1 MAGKK
6 FVATVSM
13 KKRWFWDENWLFNTE
28 ISVLSM
34 WVIHPHLRES
44 IFLRKWVNISS
55 RYLAN
60 TPRACWTD
68 LCLTKEWNYHT
79 AELLKSKKGSNYKTT
94 NCPLEGVFL
103 GAVSWSNTGLLLF
116 TSLFVLHFIFPT
128 NCCGFCEI
136 WILLFP
142 CHPQGVIK
150 ITPLEWCSLTI
161 FSLVLFLM
169 DQRTMLLSNM

>member
-1 MAGKK
+1 M
-6 FVATVSM
+6 TSLP
-13 KKRWFWDENWLFNTE
+13 WLTGT
-28 ISVLSM
+28 S
-34 WVIHPHLRES
+34 
-44 IFLRKWVNISS
+44 FLEEWIIISS
-55 RYLAN
+55 WNLAN
-60 TPRACWTD
+60 TQRACWWTD